1 MTADSV
7 QPAEWTL
14 DAYSELSF
22 ELRQLQST
30 AASVDPSVTNF
41 AAAVLNREAFL
52 LDTGEFETWF
62 SMMTPDSVYWIP
74 ASVDVGDPMTNVAL
88 AFDDNRRLDDRVYWL
103 RTGLVSAQLPAS
115 RTSRIV
121 GNVEAWRG
129 EGDVIF
135 ARSTF
140 HLQEFR
146 AGRYRLLS
154 GRYGHVIVG
163 NSQGPIADARIKT
176 KITFLIDADQG
187 HDNLTLIF

>member
-1 MTADSV
+1 MSLETTDY
-7 QPAEWTL
+7 AEWTL
-14 DAYSELSF
+14 GAYDQLALEVKQ
-22 ELRQLQST
+22 LRQPRVES
-30 AASVDPSVTNF
+30 DPALSLF
-41 AAAVLNREAFL
+41 AQRVLNQEAYL
-52 LDTGEFETWF
+52 LDAGDFETWF
-62 SMMTPDSVYWIP
+62 SMMTPDSIYWIP
-74 ASVDVGDPMTNVAL
+74 ASLEELNPMKNVSL

-121 GNVEAWRG
+121 SNVEAWSG
-129 EGDVIF
+129 EDGVTF

-154 GRYGHVIVG
+154 GHYGHVIAGDPGGHV
-163 NSQGPIADARIKT
+163 SQARIKT

-187 HDNLTLIF
+187 HDNMTLIF

>member
-1 MTADSV
+1 MTSDSV
-7 QPAEWTL
+7 QPADWTL
-14 DAYSELSF
+14 EAYDQLSF
-22 ELRQLQST
+22 ELRQLQSSS
-30 AASVDPSVTNF
+30 AQVDPSITNF
-41 AAAVLNREAFL
+41 ASAVLNREAFL
-52 LDTGEFETWF
+52 LDSGEFESWM

-74 ASVDVGDPMTNVAL
+74 ASTEIGDPMTNVAL

-115 RTSRIV
+115 RTSRII
-121 GNVEAWRG
+121 GNVEAWQY
-129 EGDVIF
+129 EDDLIF
-135 ARSTF
+135 ARSSF

-154 GRYGHVIVG
+154 GRYGHVISG
-163 NSQGPIADARIKT
+163 NAQGPITEACIKT